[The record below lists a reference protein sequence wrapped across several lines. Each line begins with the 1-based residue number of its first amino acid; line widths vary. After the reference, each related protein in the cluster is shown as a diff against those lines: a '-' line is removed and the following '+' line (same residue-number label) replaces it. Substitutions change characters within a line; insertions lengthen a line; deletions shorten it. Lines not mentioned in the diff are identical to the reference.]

1 MTPFQTVV
9 ELPEFLRRAKAI
21 MTDDERVSLV
31 NYIAANPESGVSLG
45 GGMRKV
51 RIPREGSGK
60 SGGYRTIYVF
70 GGRHLPIFLVTV
82 FAKNEKDNLTKAEGS
97 RGRVE
102 QRTSRY
108 VWRPTMSAYKS
119 IMQGLN
125 EALDHAKG
133 KDIGARVHK
142 VEVPTVNV
150 AAIRA
155 STGLSQGAFAR
166 SIGVAKGTLLN
177 WEHGRRQ
184 PTGPAQVLL
193 AMIAKKPSLVSE
205 LLR

>member
-1 MTPFQTVV
+1 M
-9 ELPEFLRRAKAI
+9 
-21 MTDDERVSLV
+21 
-31 NYIAANPESGVSLG
+31 SGY
-45 GGMRKV
+45 
-51 RIPREGSGK
+51 E
-60 SGGYRTIYVF
+60 
-70 GGRHLPIFLVTV
+70 
-82 FAKNEKDNLTKAEGS
+82 
-97 RGRVE
+97 
-102 QRTSRY
+102 
-108 VWRPTMSAYKS
+108 S

-133 KDIGARVHK
+133 TEIGAHVHK
-142 VEVPTVNV
+142 MEIPAVDV